1 MSANISFFDSND
13 GYLSDVPTHGSQN
26 TNHGESDGSY
36 DNISLP
42 KIPSNIVHKAR
53 APMKQFKD
61 RYNILRQAFEERIA
75 KLSLVV
81 ESTCSKLLSDAV
93 IQELGRDKTTAVFV
107 PSHISEVIATNLNNE
122 KEKYIH
128 SILSKAI
135 YLESANSKLNEVNN
149 QLMQR
154 IETAN
159 SHMVQAKFSESN
171 MKAMSEKLKSID
183 DEFKRYAAKA
193 EKDLASRAS
202 EVETLQGRQ
211 REQAATIDML
221 GSQLADRQRECDK
234 LTYNLKLK
242 LKDLSVLEQSFEQ
255 SSRELGKWD
264 DIDRQEQL
272 LRRELKEQLAALT
285 AQRNSLYD
293 ESQVMKSKLQ
303 LNAEELIRL
312 QLLVKQ
318 KDAEDAANKQ
328 KVSSL
333 MRQVEDMLQQETN
346 DSNQAIVTVHEK
358 MKVFRARLTS
368 EVHREKMHSQA
379 LQEELASMKALKD
392 EHVVEKQSLR
402 EQEAALRLQYAA
414 EQAKAISY
422 QSQVNDLGLQL
433 SDCKNKLSE
442 ALSDL
447 KVANQ
452 IKAEYERLKQLEA
465 HMMEQKAAL
474 KADLESEGNLRH
486 LNRQAELYRL
496 QYKND
501 FEELQAKLRHA
512 YSFPLPST
520 LQLNPTMNSPND
532 QIVSQTAGSDAES
545 EISYRNTI
553 QMWMAENLKLKQ
565 KHASELKEAEQ
576 RIKREQIPMMHEM
589 KTKLLEA
596 SSNIDK
602 LKVII
607 QSDKEVIK
615 QQKAMIEHLK
625 ADYDKQNTIATM
637 LDSLIDNSQQN
648 NNNNRAEAEVDN
660 SRSSKGGG
668 HLIRSRQ
675 LLLPPTAP
683 QPSYGSKL
691 HTAMREIELL
701 RTRYDRKARE
711 VESCILKINEQSV
724 LIQNLSQGGHHAD
737 LSGVTAPADDNSK
750 ATEEGDNL
758 HERVSCLEERIEV
771 VVSERDALQEK
782 LAVIATDHAQAIGEL
797 QTQNSE
803 LMRRNQCL
811 LGDYEASQQQ
821 LQAAECAAAT
831 ARECNAVS
839 STQDASVQT
848 DIVESLIDAS
858 IQTIEEELMVTRMS
872 IATHDETSQTSE
884 ELLSSLPQLQRA
896 EAMQSSLEQMN
907 DTIVSMKLEMA
918 SQHQHHQ
925 QQLLAEQRTSK
936 RYSDEDLVEQT
947 HSATKHL
954 EELLRHREE
963 LLGVARRELQV
974 DRDNLTAARR
984 REARLFQLIGGVEK
998 AYRVKIHELRRD
1010 LMSIRG
1016 LVDGLLPYVQV
1027 HTDRT
1032 VEYLHTKL
1040 VAIFK
1045 AKDDKQQR
1053 QLHTSRM
1060 ELSAAHTSEIDAL
1073 ESRFVEQIRTQA
1085 TQHTQE
1091 LESMH
1096 KSIVSKA
1103 DQALRLYEHQ
1113 SPGADRDG
1121 SQSYWD
1127 DIAADLASLRD
1138 MVNGDALTD
1147 GPTSISSKSVVTFA
1161 DPVAAPAAMLDGEA
1175 KTMAGSVKKAKAVDG
1190 KDKSSVAPPAPALL
1204 AYESLLKGLMDA
1216 LVREDVLT
1224 SSSSIQ
1230 ITSLAQ
1236 AHREPSFA
1244 AQAAARSLMTG
1255 HIAKWKSKY
1264 GSSPHD
1270 R

>member
-53 APMKQFKD
+53 APMLEKQFKD

-75 KLSLVV
+75 KLTLVV

-128 SILSKAI
+128 SILSKAN
-135 YLESANSKLNEVNN
+135 YLESANSKLNEVNT
-149 QLMQR
+149 QLMQK
-154 IETAN
+154 IETSNAN
-159 SHMVQAKFSESN
+159 MVQAKFAESN

-193 EKDLASRAS
+193 ERDLASRAS

-211 REQAATIDML
+211 REQASTIDML

-234 LTYNLKLK
+234 LTYNLQLK

-272 LRRELKEQLAALT
+272 LRRELKEQLGALT

-293 ESQVMKSKLQ
+293 ENQVMKSKLQ

-328 KVSSL
+328 KVSGL
-333 MRQVEDMLQQETN
+333 MRQVEEMLQQETN
-346 DSNQAIVTVHEK
+346 DSNKAIVAVHEK

-379 LQEELASMKALKD
+379 LQEELASMRSLKD

-452 IKAEYERLKQLEA
+452 IKAEYERLKQQES
-465 HMMEQKAAL
+465 HMIEQKASL

-512 YSFPLPST
+512 YSFQLPNT
-520 LQLNPTMNSPND
+520 LD
-532 QIVSQTAGSDAES
+532 QEVSRTVGSDAES
-545 EISYRNTI
+545 EISYRNTL

-565 KHASELKEAEQ
+565 KHAAELKEAEQ
-576 RIKREQIPMMHEM
+576 RIKREQMPMMHEM
-589 KTKLLEA
+589 KMKLSEA

-602 LKVII
+602 LKAII

-615 QQKAMIEHLK
+615 QQKAMIDHLK
-625 ADYDKQNTIATM
+625 ADYDKQSTIATM
-637 LDSLIDNSQQN
+637 LDSLIDNAQHKD
-648 NNNNRAEAEVDN
+648 NRAEAEVDN
-660 SRSSKGGG
+660 RSNKGGG

-691 HTAMREIELL
+691 HTAMREIESL
-701 RTRYDRKARE
+701 RTKHDRKARE
-711 VESCILKINEQSV
+711 VELCVQKINEQSA
-724 LIQNLSQGGHHAD
+724 LIQNLSQGHHAD
-737 LSGVTAPADDNSK
+737 LSEVTTPAGDSSK
-750 ATEEGDNL
+750 ETEEADNL
-758 HERVSCLEERIEV
+758 HERVSLLEERIEV
-771 VVSERDALQEK
+771 VMRERDALQEK
-782 LAVIATDHAQAIGEL
+782 LAAIATDHVQAIGEL

-803 LMRRNQCL
+803 LMRRNQTL

-821 LQAAECAAAT
+821 LQALESAAAT
-831 ARECNAVS
+831 ARECNAVVT
-839 STQDASVQT
+839 STQDASVQS
-848 DIVESLIDAS
+848 DVVEPLMDAS
-858 IQTIEEELMVTRMS
+858 IQTIDEVLMVTRVS
-872 IATHDETSQTSE
+872 VATHDEASQTSV

-896 EAMQSSLEQMN
+896 EALQTSLEQMN
-907 DTIVSMKLEMA
+907 DTITSMKLEMA
-918 SQHQHHQ
+918 SHQ
-925 QQLLAEQRTSK
+925 QLTDQKTTK
-936 RYSDEDLVEQT
+936 RYSEEDLLEQT

-974 DRDNLTAARR
+974 DRDNLTASRR
-984 REARLFQLIGGVEK
+984 REAKLFQLIGGVEQ

-1027 HTDRT
+1027 HTGRT
-1032 VEYLHTKL
+1032 VEHLHMQL
-1040 VAIFK
+1040 VVIFK
-1045 AKDDKQQR
+1045 AIQDKYQR
-1053 QLHTSRM
+1053 QLHACKM
-1060 ELSAAHTSEIDAL
+1060 ELSAAHTREIDAL

-1113 SPGADRDG
+1113 SPDADRDG

-1127 DIAADLASLRD
+1127 DLSADLASLRD
-1138 MVNGDALTD
+1138 MVNGDATD
-1147 GPTSISSKSVVTFA
+1147 GPTTISIKPVVTFA
-1161 DPVAAPAAMLDGEA
+1161 DPVAAPVALVDAEA
-1175 KTMAGSVKKAKAVDG
+1175 KAITDSVKKVKAVDKG
-1190 KDKSSVAPPAPALL
+1190 KTSVALPAAAQF

-1224 SSSSIQ
+1224 NSSSIQ

-1236 AHREPSFA
+1236 VHREPSFA

-1255 HIAKWKSKY
+1255 HIAKWKSKH
-1264 GSSPHD
+1264 GCSQD

>member
-13 GYLSDVPTHGSQN
+13 GYLSDVPTYGSQY

-42 KIPSNIVHKAR
+42 KIPSNILQKAR
-53 APMKQFKD
+53 APMLEKQFKD

-128 SILSKAI
+128 SILSKAN
-135 YLESANSKLNEVNN
+135 YLESANSKLNEVNT
-149 QLMQR
+149 QLMQK
-154 IETAN
+154 IETTNAN
-159 SHMVQAKFSESN
+159 MVQAKFAESN

-183 DEFKRYAAKA
+183 DEFKRYASKA
-193 EKDLASRAS
+193 ERDLASRAS

-211 REQAATIDML
+211 REQASTIDML

-234 LTYNLKLK
+234 LTYNLQLK

-255 SSRELGKWD
+255 SNRELGKWD

-272 LRRELKEQLAALT
+272 LRRELKEQLGALT

-293 ESQVMKSKLQ
+293 ENQAMKSKLQ

-328 KVSSL
+328 KVCGF
-333 MRQVEDMLQQETN
+333 MRQVEEMLQQETN
-346 DSNQAIVTVHEK
+346 DSNKAIVAVHEK

-379 LQEELASMKALKD
+379 LQEELASIRSLKD

-414 EQAKAISY
+414 EQAKAMSY

-433 SDCKNKLSE
+433 SDCKNKLNE

-452 IKAEYERLKQLEA
+452 IKAEYERLKQQES
-465 HMMEQKAAL
+465 HMIEQKASL

-512 YSFPLPST
+512 YSFQLPNT
-520 LQLNPTMNSPND
+520 LD
-532 QIVSQTAGSDAES
+532 QMVPRTVGSDAES
-545 EISYRNTI
+545 EISYRNTL
-553 QMWMAENLKLKQ
+553 QMWMAESLKLKQ
-565 KHASELKEAEQ
+565 KHAAELKEAEQ
-576 RIKREQIPMMHEM
+576 RIKREQMPMMHEM
-589 KTKLLEA
+589 KTKLSEA
-596 SSNIDK
+596 SNNIDK
-602 LKVII
+602 LKAII

-615 QQKAMIEHLK
+615 QQKAMIDHLK
-625 ADYDKQNTIATM
+625 ADYDKQSTIATM
-637 LDSLIDNSQQN
+637 LDSLIDNAQHKD
-648 NNNNRAEAEVDN
+648 NRAEAEVDH
-660 SRSSKGGG
+660 RSSKGGG

-691 HTAMREIELL
+691 HTAMREIESL
-701 RTRYDRKARE
+701 RTKHDRKARE
-711 VESCILKINEQSV
+711 VELCVQKINEQSA
-724 LIQNLSQGGHHAD
+724 LIQNLSQGHHAD
-737 LSGVTAPADDNSK
+737 LSEVTTPAGDSSK
-750 ATEEGDNL
+750 ATEEADDL
-758 HERVSCLEERIEV
+758 HERVSFLEERIEV
-771 VVSERDALQEK
+771 VMGERDALQEK
-782 LAVIATDHAQAIGEL
+782 LAATAADHVQAIGEL

-803 LMRRNQCL
+803 LMRMNQTL

-821 LQAAECAAAT
+821 LQALESAAAT
-831 ARECNAVS
+831 VRECNVAVT
-839 STQDASVQT
+839 STQDASVQS
-848 DIVESLIDAS
+848 DVVEPLIDAS
-858 IQTIEEELMVTRMS
+858 MQTIDEVLMVTRVS
-872 IATHDETSQTSE
+872 VASQTSA

-896 EAMQSSLEQMN
+896 EALQSSLEQMN
-907 DTIVSMKLEMA
+907 DTITSMKLEMA
-918 SQHQHHQ
+918 SQK
-925 QQLLAEQRTSK
+925 QLADQRTTK
-936 RYSDEDLVEQT
+936 RYSEEDLLEQT

-954 EELLRHREE
+954 EELLRHRDE

-984 REARLFQLIGGVEK
+984 REAKLFQLIGGVEQ

-1027 HTDRT
+1027 HTGRT
-1032 VEYLHTKL
+1032 VEHLHTQL
-1040 VAIFK
+1040 VVIFK
-1045 AKDDKQQR
+1045 AIHDKHQR
-1053 QLHTSRM
+1053 QLHACKM
-1060 ELSAAHTSEIDAL
+1060 ELSAAHTREIDAL

-1096 KSIVSKA
+1096 NSIVSKA

-1113 SPGADRDG
+1113 SPDADRDG

-1127 DIAADLASLRD
+1127 DLSADLASLRD
-1138 MVNGDALTD
+1138 MVNGDATD
-1147 GPTSISSKSVVTFA
+1147 GPTTISIKPVVTFA
-1161 DPVAAPAAMLDGEA
+1161 DPVAAPAALLDAEA
-1175 KTMAGSVKKAKAVDG
+1175 KATTGSVKEVKAVD
-1190 KDKSSVAPPAPALL
+1190 KSKSSVAPPAAALF

-1236 AHREPSFA
+1236 VHREPSFA

-1255 HIAKWKSKY
+1255 HIAKWKSKH
-1264 GSSPHD
+1264 GSSQD

>member
-53 APMKQFKD
+53 APMLEKQFKD

-75 KLSLVV
+75 KLTLVV

-128 SILSKAI
+128 SILSKAN
-135 YLESANSKLNEVNN
+135 YLESANSKLNEVNT
-149 QLMQR
+149 QLMQK
-154 IETAN
+154 IETTNAN
-159 SHMVQAKFSESN
+159 MVQAKFAESN

-193 EKDLASRAS
+193 ERDLASRAS

-211 REQAATIDML
+211 REQASTIDML

-234 LTYNLKLK
+234 LTYNLQLK

-272 LRRELKEQLAALT
+272 LRRELKEQLGALT

-293 ESQVMKSKLQ
+293 ENQVMKSKLQ
-303 LNAEELIRL
+303 LNSEELMRL

-328 KVSSL
+328 KVSGL
-333 MRQVEDMLQQETN
+333 MRQVEEMLQQETN
-346 DSNQAIVTVHEK
+346 DSNKAIVAVHEK

-379 LQEELASMKALKD
+379 LQEELASMRFLKD

-452 IKAEYERLKQLEA
+452 IKAEYERLKQQES
-465 HMMEQKAAL
+465 HMIEQKASL

-512 YSFPLPST
+512 YSFQLPNT
-520 LQLNPTMNSPND
+520 LNQE
-532 QIVSQTAGSDAES
+532 VSRTVGSDAES
-545 EISYRNTI
+545 EISYRNTL

-565 KHASELKEAEQ
+565 KHAAELKEAEQ
-576 RIKREQIPMMHEM
+576 RIKREQMPMMHEM
-589 KTKLLEA
+589 KMKLSEA
-596 SSNIDK
+596 SNNIDK
-602 LKVII
+602 LKAII

-615 QQKAMIEHLK
+615 QQKAMIDHMK
-625 ADYDKQNTIATM
+625 ADYDKQSTIATM
-637 LDSLIDNSQQN
+637 LDSLIDNAQHKD
-648 NNNNRAEAEVDN
+648 NRAEAEVDN
-660 SRSSKGGG
+660 RSNKGVG

-691 HTAMREIELL
+691 HTAMREIESL
-701 RTRYDRKARE
+701 RTKHDRKARE
-711 VESCILKINEQSV
+711 VELCVQKINEQSA
-724 LIQNLSQGGHHAD
+724 LIQDLSQGHRAD
-737 LSGVTAPADDNSK
+737 LSEVTTPAGDSSK
-750 ATEEGDNL
+750 ETEEADNL
-758 HERVSCLEERIEV
+758 HERISLLEERIEV
-771 VVSERDALQEK
+771 VMSERDALQEK
-782 LAVIATDHAQAIGEL
+782 LAAIATDHVQAIGEL

-803 LMRRNQCL
+803 LMRRNQTL

-821 LQAAECAAAT
+821 LQALESAAAT
-831 ARECNAVS
+831 ARECNAVVT
-839 STQDASVQT
+839 STQDASVQS
-848 DIVESLIDAS
+848 DVVEPLMDAS
-858 IQTIEEELMVTRMS
+858 IQTIDEVLMVTRES
-872 IATHDETSQTSE
+872 VATHDEASQTSV

-896 EAMQSSLEQMN
+896 EALQTSLEQMN
-907 DTIVSMKLEMA
+907 DTITSMKLEMA
-918 SQHQHHQ
+918 SQ
-925 QQLLAEQRTSK
+925 QQLTDQKTTK
-936 RYSDEDLVEQT
+936 RYSEGDLQEQT
-947 HSATKHL
+947 QSATKHL

-963 LLGVARRELQV
+963 LLGVSRRELQV

-984 REARLFQLIGGVEK
+984 REAKLFQLIGGVEQ

-1027 HTDRT
+1027 HTGRT
-1032 VEYLHTKL
+1032 VEHLHTQL
-1040 VAIFK
+1040 VVIFK
-1045 AKDDKQQR
+1045 AIHDKHQR
-1053 QLHTSRM
+1053 QLHACKM
-1060 ELSAAHTSEIDAL
+1060 ELSAAHTREIDAL
-1073 ESRFVEQIRTQA
+1073 ESRFVEQIKTQA

-1113 SPGADRDG
+1113 SPDADRDG

-1127 DIAADLASLRD
+1127 DLSADLASLRD
-1138 MVNGDALTD
+1138 MVNGNATD
-1147 GPTSISSKSVVTFA
+1147 GPTTISIKPVVTFA
-1161 DPVAAPAAMLDGEA
+1161 DPVAAPVALLDGEA
-1175 KTMAGSVKKAKAVDG
+1175 KAITDSVKKVKAVDKG
-1190 KDKSSVAPPAPALL
+1190 KTSVAPPAAALL

-1224 SSSSIQ
+1224 STSSIQ

-1236 AHREPSFA
+1236 VHREPSFA

-1255 HIAKWKSKY
+1255 HIAKWKSKH
-1264 GSSPHD
+1264 GCSQD